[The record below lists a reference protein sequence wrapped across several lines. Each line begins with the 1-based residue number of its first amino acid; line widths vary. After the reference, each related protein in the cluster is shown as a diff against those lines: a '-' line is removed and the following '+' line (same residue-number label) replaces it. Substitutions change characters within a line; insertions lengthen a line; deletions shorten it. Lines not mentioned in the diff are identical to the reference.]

1 MGQVQGTLGKPVEE
15 VDDVL
20 RRIAT
25 EQGWAYEATQSSPAR
40 LVFTKGLNWFT
51 WGSRLEAAFAASG
64 PGASTITI
72 STSEKFGWSDWG
84 RGRRAATRLLEA
96 AGADIVEEPPV

>member
-1 MGQVQGTLGKPVEE
+1 MGQMQGTLGKPVEE

-20 RRIAT
+20 RRSAT
-25 EQGWAYEATQSSPAR
+25 EQGWSDVALESSAGR

-51 WGSRLEAAFAASG
+51 WGSRLEAAVAASG
-64 PGASTITI
+64 PDTSVLTI

-84 RGRRAATRLLEA
+84 RGKRAAIKLLEA
-96 AGADIVEEPPV
+96 VGADIVEEPPA